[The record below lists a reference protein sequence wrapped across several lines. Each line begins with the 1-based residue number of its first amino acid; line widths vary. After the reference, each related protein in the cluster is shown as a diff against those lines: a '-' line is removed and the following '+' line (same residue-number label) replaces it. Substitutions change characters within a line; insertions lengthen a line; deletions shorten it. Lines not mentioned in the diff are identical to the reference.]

1 VEFRVIQRVH
11 AQANRRKAVMQQEK
25 MAAIGS
31 YRGLPID
38 DRESLQ
44 DVDVP
49 APLLRPRDVMVR
61 VSAVSVNPAD
71 VKIRASL
78 PESQQP
84 RILGFD
90 AAGVVEAT
98 GSDVSTLN
106 VGDEVWYA
114 GDVTRPG
121 SNAELQAVDE
131 RIVAR
136 KPASL
141 TFAEAAALPLTA
153 TAAWETLVERFGLTP
168 GSQGTLLVLGAAG
181 GVGSVMIQLA
191 KELTGV
197 RVLASASRPQ
207 SRDWV
212 RELGADEMVDHRDLV
227 ATVRRAAPEGVD
239 YLVSPYSRGNI
250 ESYAEIVRPFGHIT
264 GIDAPEGLDLRPLVP
279 KSITWH
285 WEHMFTRTTYQTP
298 DLAVRRE
305 LLTTVAGLVDAN
317 RIRTTLAGTISDFTA
332 AGLREAHR
340 LVESGQTIGKVVVAR
355 QP

>member
-1 VEFRVIQRVH
+1 LRVFQGVQRE
-11 AQANRRKAVMQQEK
+11 ANCRKAIMQQDK

-31 YRGLPID
+31 YRGLPIG
-38 DRESLQ
+38 DRDSLQ

-49 APLLRPRDVMVR
+49 VPQLRPRDVMVR

-78 PESQQP
+78 PQSQQP

-98 GSDVSTLN
+98 GSDVSTLS

-121 SNAELQAVDE
+121 SNAELEAVDE
-131 RIVAR
+131 RTVAR
-136 KPASL
+136 KPGSL

-153 TAAWETLVERFGLTP
+153 TTAWETLFERFGLTS
-168 GSQGTLLVLGAAG
+168 GSRGTLLVLGAAG

-212 RELGADEMVDHRDLV
+212 RELGADEVVDHRDLV
-227 ATVRRAAPEGVD
+227 ATVRQAAPEGVD
-239 YLVSPYSRGNI
+239 YVVSPYSRGNI

-285 WEHMFTRTTYQTP
+285 WEHMFTRTTFQTP
-298 DLAVRRE
+298 DLAVRKE
-305 LLTTVAGLVDAN
+305 LLAAVAGLVDAE
-317 RIRTTLAGTISDFTA
+317 RVRTTLAATISDFTA
-332 AGLREAHR
+332 AGMREAHR
-340 LVESGQTIGKVVVAR
+340 LVESGQTSGKIVVAR